1 MNAKTIRYLT
11 QDELKR
17 LLNAIPK
24 NTKQGKRDKALLYLA
39 YRMGL
44 RVSEVTNLHIDDV
57 DRDRRR
63 ITIRRIKGSYG
74 GEYPLPSECWKLIV
88 SYLRTRDDDLPYL
101 FISNRGNPIDRTVVF
116 RAIKKYARLAGI
128 PESKASPH
136 ALKHTLGT
144 HMLEAGCDV
153 AEVQD
158 QLGHRNIQNT
168 MVYAK
173 ITSKKR
179 DEIARRLD
187 LSSAIVR

>member
-1 MNAKTIRYLT
+1 MNSKTIRYLT
-11 QDELKR
+11 QEELR
-17 LLNAIPK
+17 ALLNAIPTR
-24 NTKQGKRDKALLYLA
+24 TKQGKRDKALLYLA

-44 RVSEVTNLHIDDV
+44 RVSEVTGLHTDDV

-63 ITIRRIKGSYG
+63 ITIRRVKGSYG
-74 GEYPLPSECWKLIV
+74 GEYPLPPECWKLIA

-116 RAIKKYARLAGI
+116 RAIKRYARLAGI
-128 PESKASPH
+128 TESKVSPH
-136 ALKHTLGT
+136 TLKHSLGT
-144 HMLEAGCDV
+144 HMLEAGCDG

-179 DEIARRLD
+179 DEIARRLE
-187 LSSAIVR
+187 LSNEIV

>member
-17 LLNAIPK
+17 LLNAIPTC
-24 NTKQGKRDKALLYLA
+24 TKQGKRDRALLYLA

-44 RVSEVTNLHIDDV
+44 RVSEVTGLHIDDV

-63 ITIRRIKGSYG
+63 IMVRRLKGSNG
-74 GEYPLPSECWKLIV
+74 GEYPLPPDCWKQIV
-88 SYLRTRDDDLPYL
+88 SYLRTRDDELPYL

-116 RAIKKYARLAGI
+116 RAIKKYARMAGI
-128 PESKASPH
+128 PESKVSPH
-136 ALKHTLGT
+136 ALKHSLGT

-187 LSSAIVR
+187 QSNAIV